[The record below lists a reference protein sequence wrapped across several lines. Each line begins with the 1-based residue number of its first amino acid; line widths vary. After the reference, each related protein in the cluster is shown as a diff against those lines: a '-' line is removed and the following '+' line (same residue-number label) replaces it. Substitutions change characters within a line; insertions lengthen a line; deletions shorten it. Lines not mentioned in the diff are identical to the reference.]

1 MEGGVECVESITFL
15 GLVDSL
21 SPKTSS
27 IRS

>member
-1 MEGGVECVESITFL
+1 MEGGVECVVSITFL
-15 GLVDSL
+15 GLMDGL